1 MKKLL
6 LLLLLTASFS
16 TFALSFA
23 PLIPC
28 GFTLDVEA
36 NKATLENLEL
46 ERNTLIKKLEELRI
60 ANKKNYI
67 EINKLKRDI
76 FTLSEE
82 LVGKTL
88 FLRGLQDEN
97 SYSSELCKQSPEGLS
112 LDESGKV
119 VENGIR
125 VGKWTWYDKFNRVI
139 KQGNYVNGKK
149 EGKWTEWIFNEHAY
163 DTIKMNYKNDK
174 LDGKWTHWIS
184 SNPYNFHQIN
194 DLQFEIHLIEFR
206 IHRLEEGINEEAKQS
221 WDEPYSIEE
230 LQEQKRLLEIELS
243 GLETPRIYSE
253 KIYKDGVLIEN

>member
-28 GFTLDVEA
+28 G
-36 NKATLENLEL
+36 
-46 ERNTLIKKLEELRI
+46 
-60 ANKKNYI
+60 
-67 EINKLKRDI
+67 
-76 FTLSEE
+76 
-82 LVGKTL
+82 
-88 FLRGLQDEN
+88 DED
-97 SYSSELCKQSPEGLS
+97 SYSSLSELCKQSPEGLS
-112 LDESGKV
+112 ID
-119 VENGIR
+119 GIR
-125 VGKWTWYDKFNRVI
+125 VGKWTWYDEFNRVI

-149 EGKWTEWIFNEHAY
+149 EGKWTEWRFSGYAY

-174 LDGKWTHWIS
+174 LDGKWTYEVS

-194 DLQFEIHLIEFR
+194 DLKLEIGLIQYR
-206 IHRLEEGINEEAKQS
+206 ISRLEEGINEEAKQS

-243 GLETPRIYSE
+243 GLEPRILGE
-253 KIYKDGVLIEN
+253 KIYKDGVLIEK